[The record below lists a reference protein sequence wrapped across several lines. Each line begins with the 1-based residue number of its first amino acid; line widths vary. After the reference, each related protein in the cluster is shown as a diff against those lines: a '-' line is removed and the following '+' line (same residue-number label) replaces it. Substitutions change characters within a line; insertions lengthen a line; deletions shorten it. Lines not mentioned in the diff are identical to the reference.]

1 MNKQVTFT
9 DDLAH
14 YLQSISLREHAVLT
28 ELREVTA
35 KIIQRQWQILPEA
48 GQFMQLLVK
57 LMRAKKALEIGVFT
71 GYSALSVAL
80 ALPTD
85 GKLIACEVSKQF
97 TPIAQRFWQKAN
109 VAHKI
114 ELYLAP
120 ALETLAQ
127 LILQKEQESFD
138 FIFIDADK
146 KNYIYYY
153 EQSLKL
159 LRTGGLMILDNTLW
173 KGLVS
178 DPENHEPETEAI
190 RDLNIKLLQD
200 PRITLS
206 VLPWGDGITLVYKN

>member
-1 MNKQVTFT
+1 MNKQITFT

-14 YLQSISLREHAVLT
+14 YLRSISLREHTVLT

-35 KIIQRQWQILPEA
+35 KIVQRQWQILPEE

-57 LMRAKKALEIGVFT
+57 LMSAKKALEIGVFT

-80 ALPTD
+80 ALPAD
-85 GKLIACEVSKQF
+85 GKLIACEVSNQF
-97 TPIAQRFWQKAN
+97 TPIAQQFWQKAH

-114 ELYLAP
+114 ELHLAP

-146 KNYIYYY
+146 KNYIHYY

-173 KGLVS
+173 KGLVA
-178 DPENHEPETEAI
+178 DPKNHEPETEAI